1 MKNKIIDVLPDSFA
15 TEEEAGEF
23 WDTHSVLDYLEFF
36 EPVEDNRRGKVS
48 MTPTEVLN
56 EIQKL
61 PLNEARQVANRL
73 NGYLREK
80 EQTELSGEELERR
93 EDEFEQY
100 LLSKGIA
107 SHIATRDESDKE
119 FDDFEMIEVEGEP
132 LSETIIRE
140 RR

>member
-1 MKNKIIDVLPDSFA
+1 
-15 TEEEAGEF
+15 
-23 WDTHSVLDYLEFF
+23 
-36 EPVEDNRRGKVS
+36 

-61 PLNEARQVANRL
+61 PLSDARQVASQLTN
-73 NGYLREK
+73 YLLEK
-80 EQTELSGEELERR
+80 EQTTLPNEETERR

-100 LLSKGIA
+100 LLAKGVA
-107 SHIATRDESDKE
+107 SHIATRDETNEE
-119 FDDFEMIEVEGEP
+119 FDSFEMIEVEGES